1 MKTTNDTV
9 DLQQKYHRIGYI
21 DGWSDALQVIK
32 KLLALYSEGD
42 NEQSKTIAIDKQ
54 E

>member
-1 MKTTNDTV
+1 MQNNDEIV
-9 DLQQKYHRIGYI
+9 LLQKKYYKMGFI